1 MNTIPNTGP
10 INISSNNLENV
21 SQNQTN
27 RTIQNNA
34 PVSSRAV
41 SAMDMNINES
51 KNASDT
57 INSKLEDAKNDLKD
71 EDKKVDDQNTKVVH
85 KAFKFVAIILI
96 IITIIVVITGYYF
109 KWHSSYI
116 YFLINSTIASLIFVA
131 ITETAFLLLIAK
143 GYYSIDPNKLKK
155 RIVDKL
161 LQ

>member
-21 SQNQTN
+21 NQNQTN

-57 INSKLEDAKNDLKD
+57 INSKLEDI
-71 EDKKVDDQNTKVVH
+71 QNTINNKQSN
-85 KAFKFVAIILI
+85 
-96 IITIIVVITGYYF
+96 
-109 KWHSSYI
+109 SSSA
-116 YFLINSTIASLIFVA
+116 LINASQLNYRKDSRSEKPVIQIENKESGKVIFQIPPEVSLRIAEVLDQV
-131 ITETAFLLLIAK
+131 K
-143 GYYSIDPNKLKK
+143 GQV
-155 RIVDKL
+155 VDKNI
-161 LQ
+161 

>member
-57 INSKLEDAKNDLKD
+57 INSKLED
-71 EDKKVDDQNTKVVH
+71 VQNT
-85 KAFKFVAIILI
+85 INNRLSN
-96 IITIIVVITGYYF
+96 
-109 KWHSSYI
+109 SSSA
-116 YFLINSTIASLIFVA
+116 LINASQLNYRKDSRSEKPVIQIENKESGKVIFQIPPEVSLRIAEVLDQV
-131 ITETAFLLLIAK
+131 K
-143 GYYSIDPNKLKK
+143 GQV
-155 RIVDKL
+155 VDKNI
-161 LQ
+161 

>member
-21 SQNQTN
+21 NQNQTN

-57 INSKLEDAKNDLKD
+57 INSKLED
-71 EDKKVDDQNTKVVH
+71 VQNTINNKQSN
-85 KAFKFVAIILI
+85 
-96 IITIIVVITGYYF
+96 
-109 KWHSSYI
+109 SSSS
-116 YFLINSTIASLIFVA
+116 LINASQLNYRKDSRSEKPVIQIENKESGKVIFQIPPEVSLRIAEVLDQV
-131 ITETAFLLLIAK
+131 K
-143 GYYSIDPNKLKK
+143 GQV
-155 RIVDKL
+155 VDKNI
-161 LQ
+161 